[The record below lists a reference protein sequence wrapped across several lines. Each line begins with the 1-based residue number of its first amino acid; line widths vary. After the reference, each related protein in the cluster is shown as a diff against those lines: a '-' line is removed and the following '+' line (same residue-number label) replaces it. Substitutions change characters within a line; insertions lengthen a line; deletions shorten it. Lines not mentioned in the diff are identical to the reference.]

1 LESSQKEEV
10 EAAKLHLMLFV
21 APKLQPAKARKIEL

>member
-21 APKLQPAKARKIEL
+21 APLVQPARGKK